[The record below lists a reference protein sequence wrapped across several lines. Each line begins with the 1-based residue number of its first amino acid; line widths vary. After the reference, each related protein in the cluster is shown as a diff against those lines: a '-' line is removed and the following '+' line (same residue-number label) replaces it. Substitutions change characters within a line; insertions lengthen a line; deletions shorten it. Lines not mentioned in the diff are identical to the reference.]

1 MDFLDSLKDIKKD
14 MLKDKAAS
22 STPKKPKRLN
32 PNRDEFKDIFR
43 DDDSSFQSESG
54 LDGVVTE
61 ELDVAK
67 ESIAARENRLKDEFL
82 KYVDAA
88 NIKKLND

>member
-1 MDFLDSLKDIKKD
+1 

-22 STPKKPKRLN
+22 SAPKKPN
-32 PNRDEFKDIFR
+32 PNRDEFKDIFK
-43 DDDSSFQSESG
+43 DDDLSLQSESG
-54 LDGVVTE
+54 LEGDAE
-61 ELDVAK
+61 EFDAAK
-67 ESIAARENRLKDEFL
+67 ESIAVREKRLKDEFL

>member
-1 MDFLDSLKDIKKD
+1 

-22 STPKKPKRLN
+22 STPKKPKKRN

-43 DDDSSFQSESG
+43 DDDSSLQSESG

>member
-1 MDFLDSLKDIKKD
+1 

-22 STPKKPKRLN
+22 STPKKPKKRN

-43 DDDSSFQSESG
+43 DDDSSSQSESG
-54 LDGVVTE
+54 LEGVADGE
-61 ELDVAK
+61 FDVAK

-82 KYVDAA
+82 IYVDAA

>member
-1 MDFLDSLKDIKKD
+1 

-22 STPKKPKRLN
+22 SAPKKPKKPN

-43 DDDSSFQSESG
+43 DDDSSLQSGGG
-54 LDGVVTE
+54 LDGVATE
-61 ELDVAK
+61 ELGVAK
-67 ESIAARENRLKDEFL
+67 ESIAAREKRLKDEFL
-82 KYVDAA
+82 KYVDEA

>member
-1 MDFLDSLKDIKKD
+1 

-22 STPKKPKRLN
+22 SAPKKPKKPN

-43 DDDSSFQSESG
+43 DDDLSLQSGGG
-54 LDGVVTE
+54 LEGVTDGE
-61 ELDVAK
+61 FDVAK
-67 ESIAARENRLKDEFL
+67 ESVAARENRLKDEFL

>member
-1 MDFLDSLKDIKKD
+1 
-14 MLKDKAAS
+14 MLKDKATS
-22 STPKKPKRLN
+22 SALKKPKKRN

-43 DDDSSFQSESG
+43 DDDLSLQSGGS
-54 LDGVVTE
+54 LDGVATE
-61 ELDVAK
+61 EFDVAK
-67 ESIAARENRLKDEFL
+67 ESIAAREKRLKDEFL

>member
-1 MDFLDSLKDIKKD
+1 

-22 STPKKPKRLN
+22 SAPKKPKKRN

-43 DDDSSFQSESG
+43 DDDSGGG
-54 LDGVVTE
+54 LDGVATE

-67 ESIAARENRLKDEFL
+67 ESIAAREKRLKDEFL
-82 KYVDAA
+82 KYVDTA

>member
-22 STPKKPKRLN
+22 SAPKKPKKRN

-43 DDDSSFQSESG
+43 DDDSGGG
-54 LDGVVTE
+54 LDSVATE

-67 ESIAARENRLKDEFL
+67 ESIAAREKRLKDEFL
-82 KYVDAA
+82 KYVDTA

>member
-22 STPKKPKRLN
+22 STPKKPKKRN

-43 DDDSSFQSESG
+43 DDDLSLQSGGG
-54 LDGVVTE
+54 LEGVANGE
-61 ELDVAK
+61 FDVAK

>member
-22 STPKKPKRLN
+22 SVPKKPKKLN

-43 DDDSSFQSESG
+43 DDDLSLQSESG
-54 LDGVVTE
+54 LDSVATE

-67 ESIAARENRLKDEFL
+67 ESIATRENRLKDEFL

>member
-1 MDFLDSLKDIKKD
+1 

-22 STPKKPKRLN
+22 STPKKPKKRDL
-32 PNRDEFKDIFR
+32 NRDEFKDIFR
-43 DDDSSFQSESG
+43 DDDLSLRGEG
-54 LDGVVTE
+54 LLDGVAE
-61 ELDVAK
+61 EEFDVAK
-67 ESIAARENRLKDEFL
+67 ESIAAREKRLKDEFL

>member
-1 MDFLDSLKDIKKD
+1 

-22 STPKKPKRLN
+22 STPKKPKKRN

-43 DDDSSFQSESG
+43 DDDLSLQSGSG
-54 LDGVVTE
+54 LDGVATE

-67 ESIAARENRLKDEFL
+67 ESIAAREKRLKDEFL

>member
-14 MLKDKAAS
+14 MLKDKSAS
-22 STPKKPKRLN
+22 SAPKKPKKPN

-43 DDDSSFQSESG
+43 DDDLSLRGEG
-54 LDGVVTE
+54 LLDGVAE
-61 ELDVAK
+61 EEFDVAK
-67 ESIAARENRLKDEFL
+67 ESIAAREKRLKDEFL

>member
-1 MDFLDSLKDIKKD
+1 

-22 STPKKPKRLN
+22 SAPKKPKKLN
-32 PNRDEFKDIFR
+32 PNRDEFKDISR
-43 DDDSSFQSESG
+43 DDDLSLRGEG
-54 LDGVVTE
+54 LLDGVAE
-61 ELDVAK
+61 EFDTAK
-67 ESIAARENRLKDEFL
+67 ESIAAREKRLKDEFL

>member
-22 STPKKPKRLN
+22 SAPKKPKKPN

-43 DDDSSFQSESG
+43 DDDLSLRGEG
-54 LDGVVTE
+54 LLDGVAE
-61 ELDVAK
+61 EEFDVAK

>member
-22 STPKKPKRLN
+22 STPKKPKKRDL
-32 PNRDEFKDIFR
+32 NRDEFKDIFR
-43 DDDSSFQSESG
+43 DDDLSLRGEG
-54 LDGVVTE
+54 LLDGVAE
-61 ELDVAK
+61 EEFDVAK
-67 ESIAARENRLKDEFL
+67 ESIAAREKRLKDEFL

>member
-22 STPKKPKRLN
+22 STPKKLKKPN

-43 DDDSSFQSESG
+43 DDDLSLQSEGG
-54 LDGVVTE
+54 LDGVTDGE
-61 ELDVAK
+61 FDVAK

>member
-22 STPKKPKRLN
+22 SAPKKPKKRN

-43 DDDSSFQSESG
+43 DDDSGGG
-54 LDGVVTE
+54 LDGVAME

-67 ESIAARENRLKDEFL
+67 ESTAALEKLLKDEFL

>member
-22 STPKKPKRLN
+22 FAPKKPKKPN

-43 DDDSSFQSESG
+43 DDDSSSQSESG
-54 LDGVVTE
+54 LDSVETE
-61 ELDVAK
+61 ELDVAE

>member
-1 MDFLDSLKDIKKD
+1 

-22 STPKKPKRLN
+22 SAPKKPKRPN
-32 PNRDEFKDIFR
+32 PNRDEFKDIFI
-43 DDDSSFQSESG
+43 DDDSSLQSGSDLEG
-54 LDGVVTE
+54 VADGE
-61 ELDVAK
+61 FDVAK
-67 ESIAARENRLKDEFL
+67 ESIAAREKRLKDEFL

>member
-1 MDFLDSLKDIKKD
+1 

-22 STPKKPKRLN
+22 SALKKPKKRD

-43 DDDSSFQSESG
+43 DDDLSLQSGGS
-54 LDGVVTE
+54 LDGVATE
-61 ELDVAK
+61 EFDVAK
-67 ESIAARENRLKDEFL
+67 ESIAAREKRLKDEFL

>member
-22 STPKKPKRLN
+22 SAPKKPKRLN

-43 DDDSSFQSESG
+43 DDDSSLQSGSG
-54 LDGVVTE
+54 LEGVTE
-61 ELDVAK
+61 EFDTAK
-67 ESIAARENRLKDEFL
+67 ESITARENRLKDEFL

>member
-43 DDDSSFQSESG
+43 DDDLSLQSESG
-54 LDGVVTE
+54 LEGAAE
-61 ELDVAK
+61 EFDIAK
-67 ESIAARENRLKDEFL
+67 ESIAAREKRLKDEFL

>member
-1 MDFLDSLKDIKKD
+1 

-22 STPKKPKRLN
+22 SAPKKPKKPN
-32 PNRDEFKDIFR
+32 SNRDEFKDIFR
-43 DDDSSFQSESG
+43 DDDSSLQSESG
-54 LDGVVTE
+54 LDGVATE
-61 ELDVAK
+61 EFDVAK
-67 ESIAARENRLKDEFL
+67 ESIAARERLKDEFL

>member
-1 MDFLDSLKDIKKD
+1 MDFLDSLKDIKRD
-14 MLKDKAAS
+14 MLKDKEAS
-22 STPKKPKRLN
+22 STPKKPKKLN

-43 DDDSSFQSESG
+43 DDDLSLQSGSG
-54 LDGVVTE
+54 LDGVATE
-61 ELDVAK
+61 EFDVAK
-67 ESIAARENRLKDEFL
+67 ESIAAREKRLKDEFL

>member
-1 MDFLDSLKDIKKD
+1 

-22 STPKKPKRLN
+22 STPKKPKKRN

-43 DDDSSFQSESG
+43 DDDSSSQSESG
-54 LDGVVTE
+54 LEGVADGE
-61 ELDVAK
+61 FDVAK

>member
-1 MDFLDSLKDIKKD
+1 
-14 MLKDKAAS
+14 MLKDKAANS
-22 STPKKPKRLN
+22 APKKPKKRN

-43 DDDSSFQSESG
+43 DDDLSLRGEG
-54 LDGVVTE
+54 VLDGEVE
-61 ELDVAK
+61 EFDVAK
-67 ESIAARENRLKDEFL
+67 ESIAAREKRLKDEFL

>member
-14 MLKDKAAS
+14 MLKDKATS
-22 STPKKPKRLN
+22 SALKKPKKRN
-32 PNRDEFKDIFR
+32 PNRDEFKDIFK
-43 DDDSSFQSESG
+43 DDDLSLRGEG
-54 LDGVVTE
+54 VLDGDAE
-61 ELDVAK
+61 EFDAAK

>member
-43 DDDSSFQSESG
+43 DDDLSLRGEG
-54 LDGVVTE
+54 LLDGVATE
-61 ELDVAK
+61 EFDAAK
-67 ESIAARENRLKDEFL
+67 ESIAAREKRLKDEFL

>member
-1 MDFLDSLKDIKKD
+1 

-22 STPKKPKRLN
+22 STPKKPKKRDL
-32 PNRDEFKDIFR
+32 NRDEFKDIFR
-43 DDDSSFQSESG
+43 DDDLSLRGEG
-54 LDGVVTE
+54 VLDGEVE
-61 ELDVAK
+61 EFDVAK
-67 ESIAARENRLKDEFL
+67 ESIAAREKRLKDEFL